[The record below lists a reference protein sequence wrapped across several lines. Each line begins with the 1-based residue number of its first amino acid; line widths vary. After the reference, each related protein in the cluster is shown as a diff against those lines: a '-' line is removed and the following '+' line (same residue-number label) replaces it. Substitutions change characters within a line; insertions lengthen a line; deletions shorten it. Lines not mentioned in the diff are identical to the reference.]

1 MLLKRIVINAS
12 CVMLAALTVLSMLII
27 HDQTNMYKEL
37 QKDYMVLSNE
47 YDSLAEESKNK
58 SIAIETLKDTITQME
73 NESSKWTAIGTFKIT
88 AYGVDCSGCTGITK
102 SGTVPQEGRT
112 IAVDPS
118 IIPLGS
124 EVYFDGNVYIAED
137 IGGAIQGNVIDL
149 FYGTEQESLEY
160 GIQFHTVYVKG
171 E

>member
-1 MLLKRIVINAS
+1 MSLKRSVINAS

-73 NESSKWTAIGTFKIT
+73 NESSK
-88 AYGVDCSGCTGITK
+88 
-102 SGTVPQEGRT
+102 
-112 IAVDPS
+112 
-118 IIPLGS
+118 
-124 EVYFDGNVYIAED
+124 
-137 IGGAIQGNVIDL
+137 
-149 FYGTEQESLEY
+149 
-160 GIQFHTVYVKG
+160 
-171 E
+171 